1 MKPSSFDYSK
11 PDTVD
16 EALDLLNT
24 EKSNSRILAGGQSLA
39 AMLNMRLVQPTVLID
54 ISDLNELKTIAVQNQ
69 TIQVGAA
76 VTQSELL
83 AWDQLHQ
90 QPLLEK
96 VLPWVGHYQTRQRGT
111 ICGSIAHSDP
121 SSELPLALAVLGGS
135 ILAQSKNGSRTI
147 KTSEFQI
154 GPMQTS
160 LKDNE
165 MITAVHI
172 PIAATDSAFAFKEIG
187 PRRGDFAITA
197 VAAAS
202 TRDGVL
208 LGVAGVAD
216 VPTTKH
222 FSHAESQDPKEL
234 LNAFAWELEGS
245 DDVHATAKYRRN
257 LVRHLGEDVIKE
269 VFNAVS

>member
-1 MKPSSFDYSK
+1 
-11 PDTVD
+11 
-16 EALDLLNT
+16 
-24 EKSNSRILAGGQSLA
+24 
-39 AMLNMRLVQPTVLID
+39 
-54 ISDLNELKTIAVQNQ
+54 
-69 TIQVGAA
+69 
-76 VTQSELL
+76 
-83 AWDQLHQ
+83 
-90 QPLLEK
+90 
-96 VLPWVGHYQTRQRGT
+96 
-111 ICGSIAHSDP
+111 
-121 SSELPLALAVLGGS
+121 
-135 ILAQSKNGSRTI
+135 
-147 KTSEFQI
+147 
-154 GPMQTS
+154 MQTS

-202 TRDGVL
+202 TKDGVL

-222 FSHAESQDPKEL
+222 FSHVESQDPKEL

>member
-16 EALDLLNT
+16 EALDLLDI
-24 EKSNSRILAGGQSLA
+24 EQSNSRILAGGQSLA
-39 AMLNMRLVQPTVLID
+39 AMLNMRLVQPSVLID
-54 ISDLNELKTIAVQNQ
+54 ISDLSELKTITIQNQ

-76 VTQSELL
+76 ITQSELL
-83 AWDQLHQ
+83 AWDKLHQ

-121 SSELPLALAVLGGS
+121 SSELPLALTVLGGS
-135 ILAQSKNGSRTI
+135 LLVRSKNGSRSI
-147 KTSEFQI
+147 KASDFQI

-160 LKDNE
+160 LKANE
-165 MITAVHI
+165 MITAAHI
-172 PIAATDSAFAFKEIG
+172 PIAATGSAFAFKEIG

-202 TRDGVL
+202 TKNGIL

-216 VPTTKH
+216 VPKTKH
-222 FSHAESQDPKEL
+222 FSYKESQEPKEL
-234 LNAFAWELEGS
+234 LNAFAWELKGS

-257 LVRHLGEDVIKE
+257 LVRHLGRDVINE
-269 VFNAVS
+269 VLNAVS

>member
-1 MKPSSFDYSK
+1 LKPSSFDYSK

-165 MITAVHI
+165 MITCGAH
-172 PIAATDSAFAFKEIG
+172 SYCCN
-187 PRRGDFAITA
+187 R
-197 VAAAS
+197 
-202 TRDGVL
+202 
-208 LGVAGVAD
+208 
-216 VPTTKH
+216 
-222 FSHAESQDPKEL
+222 
-234 LNAFAWELEGS
+234 
-245 DDVHATAKYRRN
+245 
-257 LVRHLGEDVIKE
+257 
-269 VFNAVS
+269 